1 MLFALQ
7 CKMLAFFAA
16 MFAYSLPSRVFFVF
30 CRRLDRPINRYR
42 TYKHKIRTL
51 PSFHD
56 KQYIADF
63 TLSFYWPLKEP
74 MTTDSYRVFIA
85 TARCSS
91 IGTHRLIG
99 RNRGRLENWIDD
111 KNKFLISTPC
121 R

>member
-56 KQYIADF
+56 KSSTSLIS
-63 TLSFYWPLKEP
+63 L
-74 MTTDSYRVFIA
+74 YRF
-85 TARCSS
+85 
-91 IGTHRLIG
+91 IG
-99 RNRGRLENWIDD
+99 RL
-111 KNKFLISTPC
+111 KSQ
-121 R
+121 